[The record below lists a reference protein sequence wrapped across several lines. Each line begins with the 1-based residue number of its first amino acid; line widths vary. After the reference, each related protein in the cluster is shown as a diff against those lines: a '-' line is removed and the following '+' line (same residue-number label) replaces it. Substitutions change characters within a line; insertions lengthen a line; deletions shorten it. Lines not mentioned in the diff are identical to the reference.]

1 LTVIRKFALVPY
13 SSDQM
18 YALVADTESYPAF
31 LPWCRSARILSR
43 EGDEVVGTVELVKG
57 PAHKS
62 FTTVNRLVKGE
73 RIDMELVKGPF
84 KHLQGV
90 WRFQPIGDQGSR
102 VSLDL
107 EFEFS
112 NRLLAMTV
120 GPVFNEIANRLV
132 DAFTRRA
139 AELYGRR

>member
-1 LTVIRKFALVPY
+1 
-13 SSDQM
+13 M
-18 YALVADTESYPAF
+18 CELVADTESYPAF
-31 LPWCRSARILSR
+31 LPWCRSVRILSR
-43 EGDEVVGTVELVKG
+43 EGDEVVGTVEMVKG
-57 PAHKS
+57 RVHKS

-73 RIDMELVKGPF
+73 RIDMELVEGPF
-84 KHLQGV
+84 KHLQGA
-90 WRFQPIGDQGSR
+90 WRFQPIGDQGCR

-120 GPVFNEIANRLV
+120 GPVFSDIANRLV

-139 AELYGRR
+139 AQLYGKR

>member
-1 LTVIRKFALVPY
+1 
-13 SSDQM
+13 M